1 MKVYELQ
8 AILECHDATA
18 DVVIFT
24 KHDRSYFNF
33 KVEKH
38 LGSPIT
44 EGQPLIALE
53 VTDEVGLRV
62 VAV

>member
-8 AILECHDATA
+8 AILDCHDATA

-24 KHDRSYFNF
+24 KHDRAYFNF

-38 LGSPIT
+38 LGSAIT
-44 EGQPLIALE
+44 EGHPLVALE
-53 VTDEVGLRV
+53 VTDEGGLRV

>member
-8 AILECHDATA
+8 AILDCHDPTA
-18 DVVIFT
+18 DVVIAT
-24 KHDRSYFNF
+24 KHDRAYFNF
-33 KVEKH
+33 NVKKH

-44 EGQPLIALE
+44 DGHPLVALE
-53 VTDEVGLRV
+53 MTDEVGLTV

>member
-8 AILECHDATA
+8 AILDCHDPTA
-18 DVVIFT
+18 DVAIAT
-24 KHDRSYFNF
+24 KHGRAYFNF

-38 LGSPIT
+38 LGSAITDGYPIV
-44 EGQPLIALE
+44 ALE
-53 VTDEVGLRV
+53 VTDEVGLTV